1 MISASAS
8 PSPAALTCTIEG
20 TKKVNKLVGG
30 SGDDVICGL
39 GGDDILKGGPGNDTL
54 IGGLGDDSLEPGSG
68 EDVLD
73 GGPGRDVAD
82 YADSKEPVDA
92 NLRSGSIEADGN
104 DLAKSIEQL
113 IGSAFNDILEG
124 SAGDDVIVGGAGKD
138 KISGSKGI
146 DICAQGPGKG
156 KVSCERSFEPVPF
169 AKVGKLTIM
178 VPARDPML
186 LAYHESLFKSAAA
199 MKPVGD
205 KKDWLIQPSR
215 GRGTPATSA
224 IDIPLQPGTDVL
236 APVDGVV
243 IDVIEYPLYCEA
255 LDHLVVIRPF
265 DDRDVSVVVMHLV
278 EVQVKKGD
286 EVYAGGTVLGEPHVF
301 PGGTNQVDNYV
312 PGSPPHVHIEVEEDG
327 SKVIPGCDYKRTTED
342 KKKS

>member
-1 MISASAS
+1 MVSASAS
-8 PSPAALTCTIEG
+8 PSPTALACTIEG
-20 TKKVNKLVGG
+20 TKKPNKIVGT

-39 GGDDILKGGPGNDTL
+39 GGDDILKGVNGNDTL
-54 IGGLGDDSLEPGSG
+54 IGGLGDDTFKADPG
-68 EDVLD
+68 DDTLD

-82 YADSKEPVDA
+82 YADSKESVNA
-92 NLRSGSIEADGN
+92 NLRSGSIQAEGADV
-104 DLAKSIEQL
+104 ATAIEQL
-113 IGSAFNDILEG
+113 IGSAFNDVLQG
-124 SAGDDVIVGGAGKD
+124 SAGDDVILGGAGKD

-146 DICAQGPGKG
+146 DTCVQGPGKG

-178 VPARDPML
+178 IPARSPML

-215 GRGTPATSA
+215 GRGTPGTSA

-236 APVDGVV
+236 APVDGTVM
-243 IDVIEYPLYCEA
+243 DVIEYPLYCEA
-255 LDHLVVIRPF
+255 LDHLVVIRPL

-278 EVQVKKGD
+278 DVQVKKGD
-286 EVYAGGTVLGEPHVF
+286 EVFAGGTVLGEPHVF
-301 PGGTNQVDNYV
+301 AGGTNQVDNYV
-312 PGSPPHVHIEVEEDG
+312 SGEPAACAHRGGRRWIQGDPRV
-327 SKVIPGCDYKRTTED
+327 
-342 KKKS
+342 